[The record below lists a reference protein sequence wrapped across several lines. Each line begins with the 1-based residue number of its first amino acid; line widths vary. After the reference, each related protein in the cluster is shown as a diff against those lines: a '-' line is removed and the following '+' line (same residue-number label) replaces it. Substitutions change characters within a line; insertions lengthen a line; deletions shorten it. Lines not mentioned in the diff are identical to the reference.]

1 MLTLPPP
8 GETQA
13 YTIGDIGGHRCVVTK
28 LPMTGHSREASIA
41 SGSSTTRLLGT
52 FQGVEY
58 VLIVG
63 VGGGVPHYTDY
74 SRHVRLGDVV
84 MSGPGLGQSQQFIY
98 QYCQTAR
105 LGEEGEVT
113 FETKSWCPAERT
125 LQEIAGWLV
134 ASCRGCEEPSSPSS
148 PWQAQF
154 NSAQQVL
161 AMEDGPV
168 WARPEASSD
177 KLYMS
182 LGGGDLI
189 EVGHPAPLPGTED
202 PRQAGLPLL
211 HLGPVAAG
219 RGVALDDQLRQEF
232 AYKNGVLA
240 YDSELDSVVESVYGN
255 RKDHYILIRGIAD
268 YKVSYTVRCLPSL
281 TFSLLCSG
289 RVTAEG
295 LAALRGSDGGQRG
308 QVHHP
313 QHPALMAAS
322 GAGGLRNLHSSQ

>member
-1 MLTLPPP
+1 MQGGCDASYHPTANVALFPP

-52 FQGVEY
+52 FQAVEF

-84 MSGPGLGQSQQFIY
+84 MSGPGLGQTQQFVY

-105 LGEEGEVT
+105 LGEEGELS
-113 FETKSWCPAERT
+113 FETKSWCPAEWT
-125 LQEIAGWLV
+125 LQEIAGSLL
-134 ASCRGCEEPSSPSS
+134 SSHQDCEEPS
-148 PWQAQF
+148 PWQAQY
-154 NSAQQVL
+154 NSAHQVL
-161 AMEDGPV
+161 ASLEDGPV
-168 WARPEASSD
+168 WARPEPATD

-182 LGGGDLI
+182 LGGGDMI
-189 EVGHPAPLPGTED
+189 EVGHPGPGPGTDD

-240 YDSELDSVVESVYGN
+240 YDTELDSVVESVYGN

-268 YKVSYTVRCLPSL
+268 YKVSPWT
-281 TFSLLCSG
+281 G
-289 RVTAEG
+289 
-295 LAALRGSDGGQRG
+295 
-308 QVHHP
+308 
-313 QHPALMAAS
+313 
-322 GAGGLRNLHSSQ
+322 

>member
-1 MLTLPPP
+1 MEYPALTPVLFRMVRFVLFRLFNIISHIRHFLHGPKHARWRIPHITHLPVLSIVNVPTP

-84 MSGPGLGQSQQFIY
+84 MAGPGLGQSQQFIY

-105 LGEEGEVT
+105 LGEEGELS
-113 FETKSWCPAERT
+113 FETKSWWPAEQT
-125 LQEIAGWLV
+125 LQEIASGLL
-134 ASCRGCEEPSSPSS
+134 SSGRGCEEPCS
-148 PWQAQF
+148 PWQAQY
-154 NSAQQVL
+154 NSALQVL
-161 AMEDGPV
+161 ASLEDGTD
-168 WARPEASSD
+168 WARPEPSTD

-189 EVGHPAPLPGTED
+189 EVGHPSPLPGTDD
-202 PRQAGLPLL
+202 PRQAGQPLL

-268 YKVSYTVRCLPSL
+268 YKVSHRVCQSSL
-281 TFSLLCSG
+281 T
-289 RVTAEG
+289 
-295 LAALRGSDGGQRG
+295 D
-308 QVHHP
+308 
-313 QHPALMAAS
+313 
-322 GAGGLRNLHSSQ
+322 